1 MGKIFNIYQND
12 LDKAWYNS
20 SNIIYS
26 ECKDYTNNLKELK
39 ITFKGGRTYRYDA
52 VNVFDYLMF
61 RESSSQ
67 GKDFN
72 RLIKKYNGVRI
83 DDVDLTLIGEEL
95 TREMDNAKLISLI
108 NKLTN
113 DLKCAMVVSAF
124 PSCRKTFMTNELN
137 GHIKVKDSDSST
149 YDKTDFPKNYVNDI
163 EKNREN
169 YDILCVSSHLSV
181 REELKSR
188 NIPFVVFYP
197 SIERKEECMEIYRK
211 RGNDDKFIELLD
223 KNFEIWINEIE
234 NDDSL
239 IKIRLSKPNE
249 FILDNNMIKKYIEI
263 CETLK
268 KSIKKDVDGENISE
282 NKVDD

>member
-1 MGKIFNIYQND
+1 MCIIINYNTIYYMGKIFNIYQND

-163 EKNREN
+163 EQMYKKTKILNTFN
-169 YDILCVSSHLSV
+169 YVIKYK
-181 REELKSR
+181 EKS
-188 NIPFVVFYP
+188 
-197 SIERKEECMEIYRK
+197 K
-211 RGNDDKFIELLD
+211 NDDETNKLLNKYKILIKYFLD
-223 KNFEIWINEIE
+223 K
-234 NDDSL
+234 
-239 IKIRLSKPNE
+239 SKN
-249 FILDNNMIKKYIEI
+249 
-263 CETLK
+263 
-268 KSIKKDVDGENISE
+268 
-282 NKVDD
+282 